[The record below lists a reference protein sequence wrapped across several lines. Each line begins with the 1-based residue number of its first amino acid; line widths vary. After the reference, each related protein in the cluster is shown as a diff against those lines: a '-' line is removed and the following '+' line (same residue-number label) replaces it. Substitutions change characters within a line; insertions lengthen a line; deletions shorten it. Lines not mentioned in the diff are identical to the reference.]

1 MLALQ
6 KCRLYN
12 PTLQK
17 DFGGENLRK
26 FAETQFATPTNMA
39 YGSEMN
45 EIRTQDN
52 EQVTEL
58 HSEVHN
64 LSSPARLLLY
74 LCLLLGVKLSYTPLL
89 EVSRVL
95 PRLLL
100 FISLLAVVMV
110 ETAIAVNRGSTAF
123 ESVHW
128 KLTKKAIISVAT
140 WDIPAGCCSVRN
152 QFWVDFHR

>member
-1 MLALQ
+1 M
-6 KCRLYN
+6 
-12 PTLQK
+12 
-17 DFGGENLRK
+17 GENFHG
-26 FAETQFATPTNMA
+26 FAETQFTTPTSIA
-39 YGSEMN
+39 YESEMN
-45 EIRTQDN
+45 KIRTKTCN
-52 EQVTEL
+52 ERVTEL

-100 FISLLAVVMV
+100 FISLLAVMMV
-110 ETAIAVNRGSTAF
+110 ETGIAVNRGSTAF

-128 KLTKKAIISVAT
+128 KPAAISTVL
-140 WDIPAGCCSVRN
+140 GR
-152 QFWVDFHR
+152 